1 MKSRFLKYITKNSLF
16 DKKSK
21 ILLALSGGIDS
32 ICLADLLVT
41 LNYDVEFAHCN
52 FQLRGIESNQDQH
65 FVKSLSIK
73 YKVPYHTINFD
84 TKEYA
89 LQHKVS
95 HQMAA
100 RQQRY
105 VWFEKIRSKVSADFI
120 AIAHNSDDNIE
131 TFFINIIRGSGIKG
145 LLGIK
150 NKINFI
156 VRPLMFS
163 SRDDIVKYV
172 TNNNLKY
179 REDSSNSSDK
189 YLRNNIRHNLIPL
202 LKEMNPSIGK
212 SISKELSI
220 LNNINSVYKEA
231 IQKNLNK
238 IIINENDRIII
249 SKVKLLSLSPLD
261 VYIYEIF
268 SPYGFSDLKNISNTI
283 TKGSG
288 KQFFSPTH
296 KLLLDREYIF
306 LSKIIEKETIE
317 ISLDSSVISIEI
329 PIKMCFCVTH
339 EVNYDDNINNA
350 YLDFEKLQFPLT
362 IRAWK
367 NGDKFIPLGMI
378 CYKKLSDF
386 FIDIKLSLLDKGKVY
401 LLCSGK
407 EIVWVIGYRIDDRYK
422 VTSKT
427 KKMYIAELLN
437 N

>member
-1 MKSRFLKYITKNSLF
+1 MKSRFLKYITENSLF

-65 FVKSLSIK
+65 FVKSLSMK
-73 YKVPYHTINFD
+73 YEVPYHTIDFD

-100 RQQRY
+100 RDQRY
-105 VWFEKIRSKVSADFI
+105 AWFEKIRSEISADFI

-163 SRDDIVKYV
+163 SRDEIIKYV
-172 TNNNLKY
+172 TNNDLNY

-189 YLRNNIRHNLIPL
+189 YLRNKIRHNLIPL

-220 LNNINSVYKEA
+220 LNNINSVYKET
-231 IQKNLNK
+231 IHKNLNK
-238 IIINENDRIII
+238 IIINEDDRIII

-261 VYIYEIF
+261 VYVYEIF
-268 SPYGFSDLKNISNTI
+268 SPYGFSDLRNISNTI
-283 TKGSG
+283 TKCSG

-296 KLLLDREYIF
+296 KLLFDREYIF

-317 ISLDSSVISIEI
+317 TSIDSSVISIEI

-339 EVNYDDNINNA
+339 EVDYNDNINNA

-367 NGDKFIPLGMI
+367 KGDKFIPLGMS

-386 FIDIKLSLLDKGKVY
+386 FIDIKLSLLDKEKVY

-407 EIVWVIGYRIDDRYK
+407 DIIWVIGYRIDDRYK

-427 KKMYIAELLN
+427 KKMYIAELFE
-437 N
+437 

>member
-1 MKSRFLKYITKNSLF
+1 MKSRFLKYITENSLF

-65 FVKSLSIK
+65 FVKSLSMK
-73 YKVPYHTINFD
+73 YEVPYHTIDFD

-100 RQQRY
+100 RDQRY
-105 VWFEKIRSKVSADFI
+105 VWFEKIRSEISADFI

-163 SRDDIVKYV
+163 SRDEIIKYV
-172 TNNNLKY
+172 TNNDLNY

-189 YLRNNIRHNLIPL
+189 YLRNKIRHNLMPL

-220 LNNINSVYKEA
+220 LNNINSVYKET
-231 IQKNLNK
+231 IHKNLNK
-238 IIINENDRIII
+238 IIINEDDRIII
-249 SKVKLLSLSPLD
+249 SKVKLLSFSPLD

-268 SPYGFSDLKNISNTI
+268 SPYGFSDLRNISNTI

-296 KLLLDREYIF
+296 KLLFDREYIF

-317 ISLDSSVISIEI
+317 TSIDSSVISIEI

-339 EVNYDDNINNA
+339 EVDYNDNINNA

-367 NGDKFIPLGMI
+367 KGDKFIPLGMS

-386 FIDIKLSLLDKGKVY
+386 FIDIKLSLLDKEKVY

-407 EIVWVIGYRIDDRYK
+407 DIIWVIGYRIDDRYK

-427 KKMYIAELLN
+427 KKMYIAELFE
-437 N
+437 

>member
-1 MKSRFLKYITKNSLF
+1 MKSRFLKYITENSLF

-65 FVKSLSIK
+65 FVKSLSMK
-73 YKVPYHTINFD
+73 YEVPYHTIDFD

-100 RQQRY
+100 RDQRY
-105 VWFEKIRSKVSADFI
+105 VWFEKIRSEISADFI

-163 SRDDIVKYV
+163 SRDEIIKYV
-172 TNNNLKY
+172 TNNDLNY

-189 YLRNNIRHNLIPL
+189 YLRNKIRHNLIPL

-220 LNNINSVYKEA
+220 LNNINSVYKET
-231 IQKNLNK
+231 IHKNLNK
-238 IIINENDRIII
+238 IIINEDDRIII

-261 VYIYEIF
+261 VYVYEIF
-268 SPYGFSDLKNISNTI
+268 SPYGFSDLRNISNTI

-296 KLLLDREYIF
+296 KLLFDREYIF

-317 ISLDSSVISIEI
+317 TSIDSSIISIEI

-339 EVNYDDNINNA
+339 EVDYNDNINNA

-367 NGDKFIPLGMI
+367 KGDKFIPLGMS

-386 FIDIKLSLLDKGKVY
+386 FIDIKLSLLDKEKVY

-407 EIVWVIGYRIDDRYK
+407 DIIWVIGYRIDDRYK

-427 KKMYIAELLN
+427 KKMYIAELFE
-437 N
+437 

>member
-1 MKSRFLKYITKNSLF
+1 MKSRFLKYITENSLF

-65 FVKSLSIK
+65 FVKSLSMK
-73 YKVPYHTINFD
+73 YEVPYHTIDFD

-100 RQQRY
+100 RDQRY
-105 VWFEKIRSKVSADFI
+105 VWFEKIRSEISADFI

-163 SRDDIVKYV
+163 SRDEIIKYV
-172 TNNNLKY
+172 TNNDLNY

-189 YLRNNIRHNLIPL
+189 YLRNKIRHNLMPL

-220 LNNINSVYKEA
+220 LNNINSVYKET
-231 IQKNLNK
+231 IHKNLNK
-238 IIINENDRIII
+238 IIINEDDRIII

-261 VYIYEIF
+261 VYVYEIF
-268 SPYGFSDLKNISNTI
+268 SPYGFSDLRNISNTI

-296 KLLLDREYIF
+296 KLLFDREYIF

-317 ISLDSSVISIEI
+317 TSIDSSIISIEI

-339 EVNYDDNINNA
+339 EVDYNDNINNA

-367 NGDKFIPLGMI
+367 KGDKFIPLGMS

-386 FIDIKLSLLDKGKVY
+386 FIDIKLSLLDKEKVY

-407 EIVWVIGYRIDDRYK
+407 DIIWVIGYRIDDRYK

-427 KKMYIAELLN
+427 KKMYIAELFE
-437 N
+437 

>member
-1 MKSRFLKYITKNSLF
+1 MKSRFLKYITENSLF

-65 FVKSLSIK
+65 FVKSLSMK
-73 YKVPYHTINFD
+73 YEVPYHTIDFD

-100 RQQRY
+100 RDQRY
-105 VWFEKIRSKVSADFI
+105 VWFEKIRSEISADFI

-163 SRDDIVKYV
+163 SRDEIIKYV
-172 TNNNLKY
+172 TNNDLNY

-189 YLRNNIRHNLIPL
+189 YLRNKIRHNLIPL

-220 LNNINSVYKEA
+220 LNNINSVYKET
-231 IQKNLNK
+231 IHKNLNK
-238 IIINENDRIII
+238 IIINEDDRIII

-261 VYIYEIF
+261 VYVYEIF
-268 SPYGFSDLKNISNTI
+268 SPYGFSDLINISNTI

-296 KLLLDREYIF
+296 KLLFDREYIF

-317 ISLDSSVISIEI
+317 TSIDSSVISIEI

-339 EVNYDDNINNA
+339 EVDYNDNINNA

-367 NGDKFIPLGMI
+367 KGDKFIPLGMS

-386 FIDIKLSLLDKGKVY
+386 FIDIKLSLLDKEKVY

-407 EIVWVIGYRIDDRYK
+407 DIIWVIGYRIDDRYK

-427 KKMYIAELLN
+427 KKMYIAELFE
-437 N
+437 

>member
-1 MKSRFLKYITKNSLF
+1 MKSRFLKYITENSLF

-65 FVKSLSIK
+65 FVKSLSMK
-73 YKVPYHTINFD
+73 YEVPYHTIDFD

-100 RQQRY
+100 RDQRY
-105 VWFEKIRSKVSADFI
+105 VWFEKIRSEISADFI

-163 SRDDIVKYV
+163 SRDEIIKYV
-172 TNNNLKY
+172 TNNDLNY

-189 YLRNNIRHNLIPL
+189 YLRNKIRHNLIPL

-220 LNNINSVYKEA
+220 LNNINSVYKET
-231 IQKNLNK
+231 IHKNLNK
-238 IIINENDRIII
+238 IIINEDDRIII

-261 VYIYEIF
+261 VYVYEIF
-268 SPYGFSDLKNISNTI
+268 SPYGFSDLRNISNTI

-296 KLLLDREYIF
+296 KLLFDREYIF

-317 ISLDSSVISIEI
+317 TSIDSSVISIEI

-339 EVNYDDNINNA
+339 EVDYNDNINNA

-367 NGDKFIPLGMI
+367 KGDKFIPLGMS

-386 FIDIKLSLLDKGKVY
+386 FIDIKLSLLDKEKVY

-407 EIVWVIGYRIDDRYK
+407 DIIWVIGYRIDDRYK

-427 KKMYIAELLN
+427 KKMYIAELFE
-437 N
+437 

>member
-1 MKSRFLKYITKNSLF
+1 MKSRFLKYITENSLF

-65 FVKSLSIK
+65 FVKSLSMK
-73 YKVPYHTINFD
+73 YEVPYHTIDFD

-100 RQQRY
+100 RDQRY
-105 VWFEKIRSKVSADFI
+105 VWFEKIRSEISADFI

-163 SRDDIVKYV
+163 SRDEIIKYV
-172 TNNNLKY
+172 TNNDLNY

-189 YLRNNIRHNLIPL
+189 YLRNKIRHNLMPL

-220 LNNINSVYKEA
+220 LNNINSVYKET
-231 IQKNLNK
+231 IHKNLNK
-238 IIINENDRIII
+238 IIINEDDRIII

-261 VYIYEIF
+261 VYVYEIF
-268 SPYGFSDLKNISNTI
+268 SPYGFSDLRNISNTI
-283 TKGSG
+283 TKCSG

-296 KLLLDREYIF
+296 KLLFDREYIF

-317 ISLDSSVISIEI
+317 TSIDSSVISIEI

-339 EVNYDDNINNA
+339 EVDYNDNINNA

-367 NGDKFIPLGMI
+367 KGDKFIPLGMS

-386 FIDIKLSLLDKGKVY
+386 FIDIKLSLLDKEKVY

-407 EIVWVIGYRIDDRYK
+407 DIIWVIGYRIDDRYK

-427 KKMYIAELLN
+427 KKMYIAELFE
-437 N
+437 

>member
-1 MKSRFLKYITKNSLF
+1 MKSRFLKYITENSLF

-65 FVKSLSIK
+65 FVKSLSMK
-73 YKVPYHTINFD
+73 YEVPYHTIDFD

-100 RQQRY
+100 RDQRY
-105 VWFEKIRSKVSADFI
+105 VWFEKIRSEISADFI

-163 SRDDIVKYV
+163 SRDEIIKYV
-172 TNNNLKY
+172 TNNDLNY

-189 YLRNNIRHNLIPL
+189 YLRNKIRHNLMPL

-220 LNNINSVYKEA
+220 LNNINSVYKET
-231 IQKNLNK
+231 IHKNLNK
-238 IIINENDRIII
+238 IIINEDDRIII

-261 VYIYEIF
+261 VYVYEIF
-268 SPYGFSDLKNISNTI
+268 SPYGFSDLRNISNTI

-296 KLLLDREYIF
+296 KLLFDREYIF

-317 ISLDSSVISIEI
+317 TSIDSSVISIEI

-339 EVNYDDNINNA
+339 EVDYNDNINNA

-367 NGDKFIPLGMI
+367 KGDKFIPLGMS

-386 FIDIKLSLLDKGKVY
+386 FIDIKLSLLDKEKVY

-407 EIVWVIGYRIDDRYK
+407 DIVWVIGYRIDDRYK

-427 KKMYIAELLN
+427 KKMYIAELFE
-437 N
+437 

>member
-1 MKSRFLKYITKNSLF
+1 MKSRFLKYITENSLF

-65 FVKSLSIK
+65 FVKSLSMK
-73 YKVPYHTINFD
+73 YEVPYHTIDFD

-100 RQQRY
+100 RDQRY
-105 VWFEKIRSKVSADFI
+105 VWFEKIRSEISADFI

-163 SRDDIVKYV
+163 SRDEIIKYV
-172 TNNNLKY
+172 TNNDLNY

-189 YLRNNIRHNLIPL
+189 YLRNKIRHNLMPL

-220 LNNINSVYKEA
+220 LNNINSVYKET
-231 IQKNLNK
+231 IHKNLNK
-238 IIINENDRIII
+238 IIINEDDRIII

-261 VYIYEIF
+261 VYVYEIF
-268 SPYGFSDLKNISNTI
+268 SPYGFSDLRNISNTI

-296 KLLLDREYIF
+296 KLLFDREYIF

-317 ISLDSSVISIEI
+317 TSIDSSVISIEI

-339 EVNYDDNINNA
+339 EVDYNDNINNA

-367 NGDKFIPLGMI
+367 KGDKFIPLGMS

-386 FIDIKLSLLDKGKVY
+386 FIDIKLSLLDKEKVY

-407 EIVWVIGYRIDDRYK
+407 DIIWVIGYRIDDRYK

-427 KKMYIAELLN
+427 KKMYIAELFE
-437 N
+437 